1 MTGQNLKCPACG
13 FERIESD
20 RICLM
25 CGIDFQIYQSAT
37 DTGPSKKPEIKSDEK
52 KEVVPEIRTFSGPKC
67 PSCGFDR
74 LENDR
79 VCLMCGIDFQIYENA
94 SIKDSDKEA
103 LNDQENRK
111 PESSDILSFD
121 SFGDGDDRLV
131 MEFEETGHVIG
142 FCLNCRSNRYFG
154 DYECRNCGAVFA
166 KLESMK
172 QEDQYETD
180 DSSGAYNYLK
190 EFSKILAGI
199 TGLSVVIAKYL
210 FSFFIALTPVLKSL
224 AFTSYSVTWNF
235 KRQILLFVSAVICFA
250 AVYYSINSGIDFYR
264 VHRDEKKRIADEMA
278 LEKKADVFRN
288 NAWSLK
294 EHIIYVADREGIESA
309 KTELNKYDIPNL
321 RYNPFLILIKSSLE
335 EKILNQKIKDMAF
348 EDYEARYGVYERLS
362 DIDPGNES
370 YADLLRLNRMMFAS
384 KMAEKAE
391 SILRNYNKDKAV
403 LEDAIAIAEKAYG
416 LEPTSGNEWLVH
428 KAKSE
433 KLLFFEGNEN
443 VVMAMRDD
451 GFSGNKNRNQRK
463 IRVWLKNVG
472 PDAFRINPDFFSLFC
487 EDGVKYQYNDF
498 SKNLVTELA
507 PGLEIDGDVF
517 FYTKSRPRR
526 LVFDHVKLGQIFR
539 AFP

>member
-1 MTGQNLKCPACG
+1 MTGQDLKCPACG

-25 CGIDFQIYQSAT
+25 CGIDFQIYQSSS
-37 DTGPSKKPEIKSDEK
+37 DTGPAKKPEVESDEK
-52 KEVVPEIRTFSGPKC
+52 KKVVPEVKTFSGPKC

-94 SIKDSDKEA
+94 LIKESDKEV
-103 LNDQENRK
+103 LDEQENRK

-121 SFGDGDDRLV
+121 SFSDGDDRLV

-154 DYECRNCGAVFA
+154 EYECRNCGAVFA

-172 QEDQYETD
+172 QEDLYETPV
-180 DSSGAYNYLK
+180 SSGACNYLK
-190 EFSKILAGI
+190 EFSKVLAGI
-199 TGLSVVIAKYL
+199 RGFAVVIAKYFISFL
-210 FSFFIALTPVLKSL
+210 FALTPVLKSL
-224 AFTSYSVTWNF
+224 ALTSYSVTWNF
-235 KRQILLFVSAVICFA
+235 KKQILLFVSVVICFV
-250 AVYYSINSGIDFYR
+250 AVYYSVNSGIDSYR
-264 VHRDEKKRIADEMA
+264 VYRDEKKRIADETA
-278 LEKKADVFRN
+278 LEKKADIFRK

-294 EHIIYVADREGIESA
+294 EHIISVADREGIEPA
-309 KTELNKYDIPNL
+309 KSELNKYDIPNL
-321 RYNPFLILIKSSLE
+321 RYNPFLILIKSSLD

-348 EDYEARYGVYERLS
+348 DDYEARYEAYSRLS

-403 LEDAIAIAEKAYG
+403 LEGAITIAEKAYG
-416 LEPTSGNEWLVH
+416 LEPTPGNEWLVH

-433 KLLFFEGNEN
+433 KLLFFEGNEY

-472 PDAFRINPDFFSLFC
+472 PDAFRINPDFFSLDC

-507 PGLEIDGDVF
+507 PGEEIEGDVF

-526 LVFDHVKLGQIFR
+526 IAFDHVKLGQILR
-539 AFP
+539 EFP